1 MNTAI
6 IKARSVARRL
16 GLKQMYYRFF
26 PQRSYEEK
34 FNQEISAEL
43 QAGDLVWDIG
53 ANLGFYTKMFGQSTG
68 STGRVFAFEPVPWTY
83 EQLCIATREYPWVQ
97 NEQIALSDFDGVSRM
112 LVGKADTVGRLAT
125 SNEETTSGVSV
136 DVHVMCGDSYW
147 KKSGVTPNL
156 LKIDVEGFE
165 EEVLKG
171 MELLLAAPQ
180 VRAIFLE
187 VHFEILESRGRS
199 EAPLRIE
206 KLLRS
211 NGLMPRWVDSSHIV
225 AKRKPGETAST
236 LH

>member
-1 MNTAI
+1 
-6 IKARSVARRL
+6 
-16 GLKQMYYRFF
+16 
-26 PQRSYEEK
+26 
-34 FNQEISAEL
+34 
-43 QAGDLVWDIG
+43 
-53 ANLGFYTKMFGQSTG
+53 
-68 STGRVFAFEPVPWTY
+68 
-83 EQLCIATREYPWVQ
+83 
-97 NEQIALSDFDGVSRM
+97 
-112 LVGKADTVGRLAT
+112 
-125 SNEETTSGVSV
+125 
-136 DVHVMCGDSYW
+136 
-147 KKSGVTPNL
+147 VTPNL

-236 LH
+236 FH